1 LKPEFLELRNPVKH
15 YEWGS
20 NRWIPQLLGKE
31 NPEGRPWAEM
41 WMGSHPGSPS
51 KLSFDE
57 AEISLGDLIAT
68 DPPYYL
74 GKQAAAQ
81 YGVLPFL
88 LKLLA
93 AEKPLSIQAHPSL
106 PRAQEG
112 FQRENIA
119 GPALEDP
126 RRNYKD
132 PNHKPEIICALTPF
146 TGMCGF
152 REPCETQQLLDG
164 FLEISKEPASSK
176 LSPALPETMLSGLR
190 KRMSPLLRALQEADS
205 AIALKNF
212 LDALFS
218 LSAEAREGLSRYIMA
233 FASGASDRYGVS
245 AGQWELMFRFAEL
258 YPDDPAVISPLY
270 LNIFHLEPGEA
281 VFLNPGTLH
290 AYIHGFGVELMAN
303 SDNVL
308 RGGLT
313 PKHIDLDELQ
323 KVLDFKPR
331 MPEILKP
338 QNTPAPYA
346 YPTPCREFSLSVIC
360 GAGEEISFYK
370 NGPVICIVTSG
381 ELEIQGKKTRALI
394 PKGGSVFIPAVY
406 GAGAKGAGAKGADGA
421 LRFRG
426 KYTLYAA
433 SLPEP

>member
-1 LKPEFLELRNPVKH
+1 LKPEFLELHNPVKH

-20 NRWIPQLLGKE
+20 NQWIPQLLGKE

-51 KLSFDE
+51 KVSFGE

-74 GKQAAAQ
+74 GKQVAVQ
-81 YGVLPFL
+81 YGTLPFL

-93 AEKPLSIQAHPSL
+93 ADRPLSIQAHPSL
-106 PRAQEG
+106 PQAQEG
-112 FQRENIA
+112 FQRENIV

-152 REPCETQQLLDG
+152 REPEEIRRLLEG
-164 FLEISKEPASSK
+164 FLEISKEPTVAERS
-176 LSPALPETMLSGLR
+176 LALPETMLSGLR
-190 KRMSPLLRALQEADS
+190 SGMAALLCALQEADS
-205 AIALKNF
+205 ATALKNF

-218 LSAEAREGLSRYIMA
+218 LSAEAREGLGGYIRV
-233 FASGASDRYGVS
+233 FAPGASSDVSGRYGVS
-245 AGQWELMFRFAEL
+245 AEQWELMLRFAEL
-258 YPDDPAVISPLY
+258 YPNDPALISPLY
-270 LNIFHLEPGEA
+270 LNVFHLEPGEA
-281 VFLNPGTLH
+281 VFLDAGTLH
-290 AYIHGFGVELMAN
+290 AYIYGFGVELMAN

-313 PKHIDLDELQ
+313 PKHIDLGELQ
-323 KVLDFKPR
+323 KVLDFKPCR
-331 MPEILKP
+331 PEILKP
-338 QNTPAPYA
+338 QSPLAPYV
-346 YPTPCREFSLSVIC
+346 YPAPCREFSLSVMR
-360 GAGEEISFYK
+360 GAGEETSFCE

-381 ELEIQGKKTRALI
+381 ELEIQGKETRAFI
-394 PKGGSVFIPAVY
+394 PAGGSVFIPAAY
-406 GAGAKGAGAKGADGA
+406 GAGAYGADA

-426 KYTLYAA
+426 NYTLYAA
-433 SLPEP
+433 SLP

>member
-1 LKPEFLELRNPVKH
+1 LKPEFLELQNPVKH

-20 NRWIPQLLGKE
+20 SQWIPQLLGKE
-31 NPEGRPWAEM
+31 DPEGRPWAEM

-51 KLSFDE
+51 RVSLDGMEF
-57 AEISLGDLIAT
+57 SLGDLIAT

-74 GKQAAAQ
+74 GNQAAAQ
-81 YGVLPFL
+81 YGALPFL

-119 GPALEDP
+119 GLALGDP
-126 RRNYKD
+126 CRNYKD

-152 REPCETQQLLDG
+152 REPGEIRQLLES
-164 FLEISKEPASSK
+164 FLEISKEPAFDENT
-176 LSPALPETMLSGLR
+176 LSALR
-190 KRMSPLLRALQEADS
+190 KGIMPLLRALQEADS
-205 AIALKNF
+205 AAALKNF

-218 LSAEAREGLSRYIMA
+218 LNADAREGLSRYIRA
-233 FASGASDRYGVS
+233 FTPGTSGNCDVS
-245 AGQWELMFRFAEL
+245 AKQWELMLRFAEQ

-270 LNIFHLEPGEA
+270 LNIFQLEPGEA

-323 KVLDFKPR
+323 KVLDFKPC

-338 QNTPAPYA
+338 QSQSLRYA
-346 YPTPCREFSLSVIC
+346 YPTPCREFSLSVMH
-360 GAGEEISFYK
+360 GTGEETSFCEK
-370 NGPVICIVTSG
+370 GPVICIITSG
-381 ELEIQGKKTRALI
+381 ELEIQGKETRAFI
-394 PKGGSVFIPAVY
+394 PAGGSVFIPAS
-406 GAGAKGAGAKGADGA
+406 AA

-426 KYTLYAA
+426 NYAVYAA